1 MKIRNGFV
9 SNSSS
14 SSFIIKDIKNQEKVK
29 EIINNCREEI
39 VDYYEIDGVLM
50 TSYIPDC
57 LELYGQISRL
67 SDDSSDGQLN
77 GKPYLDLDDE
87 DFNYVVVEG
96 DRGCKAVYLS
106 RDLITLDK

>member
-14 SSFIIKDIKNQEKVK
+14 SSFVIKDIKNQEQVK
-29 EIINNCREEI
+29 KIIDNYQEEI
-39 VDYYEIDGVLM
+39 VDYYEINGILV

-57 LELYGQISRL
+57 LELYEQISRL
-67 SDDSSDGQLN
+67 SDASSYGQLN
-77 GKPYLDLDDE
+77 EEPYSDLDDE
-87 DFNYVVVEG
+87 DFKYVIVEG

-106 RDLITLDK
+106 KNLITLDK